1 MHAVGTKGMQVLINS
16 TLRDFVGSIGLDGKF
31 GPNFRVAD
39 QTGVLRVALCFATS
53 RPDTLENTWKDEVFR
68 VFSQSFFSRESVS
81 VLSLVGQCEISESY
95 RLSQRLRA
103 QQISARAVGREGV
116 GRFHQTWGVV
126 CFSNSSGRRLYHSSP
141 HSSDRRKHYSRER
154 DLVAWHGPAV
164 QPLGVSAHGNGNLWN
179 SAEEYGPFCVV
190 ED

>member
-1 MHAVGTKGMQVLINS
+1 MTRSQLPSGLHFSTDIATLWVLSVS
-16 TLRDFVGSIGLDGKF
+16 TAKV

-116 GRFHQTWGVV
+116 GRFHQTW
-126 CFSNSSGRRLYHSSP
+126 
-141 HSSDRRKHYSRER
+141 
-154 DLVAWHGPAV
+154 
-164 QPLGVSAHGNGNLWN
+164 
-179 SAEEYGPFCVV
+179 
-190 ED
+190 